1 MFLFLKLQWLLILMH
16 IFFWANQPTDHYFV
30 PREETARMLTSY
42 GIPEQDISIT
52 GIPIFP
58 SFSKP
63 ISKSEVLKAN
73 NLKGDRPI
81 VLLISSGASLSKI
94 YKELLQVSN
103 PMEIIVVC
111 GRQADVRDHLKK
123 IPVPTQHNVLL
134 LGFTEKIHEFMA
146 ISSLIITKPGGLT
159 TSESLACGLAMVLV
173 DPVQGQETRNCD
185 MLLENGIAIKVN
197 DIVNLS
203 FQISKLLSEPN
214 RLQSM
219 QQNAKQMG
227 KPLAAFDIAKYVI
240 NFSSMKK

>member
-1 MFLFLKLQWLLILMH
+1 MH
-16 IFFWANQPTDHYFV
+16 IFFVKNNFNFKLFEFIFPQFLFLGANQPTDHYFV

-159 TSESLACGLAMVLV
+159 TRFFFLKS
-173 DPVQGQETRNCD
+173 N
-185 MLLENGIAIKVN
+185 N
-197 DIVNLS
+197 DLIS
-203 FQISKLLSEPN
+203 FK
-214 RLQSM
+214 
-219 QQNAKQMG
+219 
-227 KPLAAFDIAKYVI
+227 
-240 NFSSMKK
+240 